1 MKAKKEKM
9 PCIWVQ
15 ITADDGKYSRTPL
28 YSKLT
33 EAEAIA
39 EFDRMISLY
48 KRMGVDFHNYS
59 LLAGY
64 LDENDNEIVERTIKE
79 IKKAS
84 LELKA

>member
-9 PCIWVQ
+9 PCMWIQ
-15 ITADDGKYSRTPL
+15 ITADNGEYSRTPL

-33 EAEAIA
+33 EQEAIA

-48 KRMGVDFHNYS
+48 KRMGVAFHSYS

-84 LELKA
+84 LEA